1 MNLFITGASGYI
13 GGSIASRLLAAG
25 HKVHGL
31 VRDKGKAEQ
40 LLALGV
46 TPVLG
51 TLDDAALLTAEARH
65 ADGVINAASS
75 DHRGAVEAM
84 LEGLK
89 GSGKPFIHT
98 SGSSVIGDDV
108 QGNTLSERVF
118 DEDTPLYVEPG
129 KQARHAIDRLV
140 LDAASE
146 GVRSIVLCNSMIY
159 GTGSGL
165 HAQSVQLPPLVEQA
179 QASGIVRVVG
189 KGVNRWSNVHID
201 DVVDLYLLAL
211 ERAPAGSFYF
221 VENGEASFA
230 ELGAA
235 IAQRLG
241 MGAVQS
247 LPLDEATRIWGEGHA
262 RYSFGSNSRIRAVR
276 ARRELGWSPKHSS
289 ATEWILHDMALQG

>member
-1 MNLFITGASGYI
+1 MNLFITGATGFI
-13 GGSIASRLLAAG
+13 GGSISSRLLAAG
-25 HKVHGL
+25 HKVRGL
-31 VRDKGKAEQ
+31 VRDKDKAAQ
-40 LLALGV
+40 LQALGV

-51 TLDDAALLTAEARH
+51 TLDDAALLTAEAQRS
-65 ADGVINAASS
+65 DGVINAASS
-75 DHRGAVEAM
+75 DHRAAVEAM
-84 LEGLK
+84 LAGLK

-129 KQARHAIDRLV
+129 KQARHAIDRMV
-140 LDAASE
+140 LDAAKD

-159 GTGSGL
+159 GTGSGM

-241 MGAVQS
+241 FGAVQS

-289 ATEWILHDMALQG
+289 AEQWILHDMPL